1 VATFKEYYSLVKP
14 GVLYGNAIT
23 AVAGFLLASQGQ
35 IRWGLFAALTIG
47 TTLLIASA
55 CALNN
60 YLDQDIDSKMART
73 KSRVLVAGKVKGR
86 HAIIIAVV
94 LGLVGLG
101 ILVKYTNV
109 LVVAIGLVGYV
120 DYVVLY
126 GMLSKR
132 MSYYG
137 TLVGSI
143 SGAAPILAGYCAVT
157 GGLDAGAVIVF
168 AVLFLWQMPE
178 FYSIAI
184 YRQKEYMAAGIPVIS
199 VVKGIPRTRVH
210 IFFFTLAFVVALA
223 LLTVFHVAGSVYFVV
238 MMALGL
244 YWLWLAAKGLR
255 LPAGASDAWARR
267 MFRFSL
273 VVLLAFCAMISVDA
287 WLP

>member
-1 VATFKEYYSLVKP
+1 MASFRDYYSLVKP

-23 AVAGFLLASQGQ
+23 AVAGFLLASQGA
-35 IRWGLFAALTIG
+35 IDWGSFVALTIG
-47 TTLLIASA
+47 STLIIASA

-73 KSRVLVAGKVKGR
+73 KTRAIVAGKVKGS
-86 HAIIIAVV
+86 HAVILSAL
-94 LGLVGLG
+94 LGLLGLA
-101 ILVKYTNV
+101 ILIAYTNW
-109 LVVAIGLVGYV
+109 LVVVIGLVGFV
-120 DYVVLY
+120 DYVVFY

-132 MSYYG
+132 LSYHG

-143 SGAAPILAGYCAVT
+143 SGAVPVLAGYVAVT
-157 GGLDAGAVIVF
+157 GTIDIGAVLVF

-184 YRQKEYMAAGIPVIS
+184 YRQKEYKAAGVPVIS
-199 VVKGIPRTRVH
+199 VVKGIDATRVH
-210 IFFFTLAFVVALA
+210 IFVYTALFVISTL
-223 LLTVFHVAGSVYFVV
+223 LLTYFAITGTVYFVA
-238 MMALGL
+238 MALLGG

-255 LPAGASDAWARR
+255 AKDADVWARR

-273 VVLLAFCAMISVDA
+273 IILLAFCFLISVDA